1 MSHFRIRRSNVWR
14 VLIWKCYWGNF
25 ANWAKVSSQYLTW
38 FGFVSRG
45 AHCTLYGL
53 KKIINQKIY
62 DALRDLVLLVQ
73 VKIVKNTHERVLLLV
88 KLQAATLRKVTLLH
102 GCFSRF
108 SSFTNGTK
116 LRKASHVG
124 NYSIFVD
131 YNSRAVNKT

>member
-1 MSHFRIRRSNVWR
+1 MSDFRIRRSNVWR

-45 AHCTLYGL
+45 AHCMLYGL

-62 DALRDLVLLVQ
+62 DALRDLLLFVQ
-73 VKIVKNTHERVLLLV
+73 VKNVKNTHERVLLFV
-88 KLQAATLRKVTLLH
+88 SCSRKVTLLH

-108 SSFTNGTK
+108 SSLTNGTK
-116 LRKASHVG
+116 LCKASHVG

>member
-62 DALRDLVLLVQ
+62 DALRDFVLFVQ
-73 VKIVKNTHERVLLLV
+73 VKNVKNTHERVLLFV
-88 KLQAATLRKVTLLH
+88 KLQAKNNTPSWVFFTFFQFNKWYQIVQSVSCRQLLNF
-102 GCFSRF
+102 CR
-108 SSFTNGTK
+108 
-116 LRKASHVG
+116 L
-124 NYSIFVD
+124 
-131 YNSRAVNKT
+131 